1 MALKIFKLKIRLF
14 LIILVTTMGMTLNGQ
29 NLKEHQWKNRLVL
42 IITSDSE
49 SETYTSQIEAFN
61 INGQEFD
68 ERKLIIYK
76 VLPNKYK
83 VENSEDNSWVSDSR
97 LYTLYNSNDKD
108 FKIILIGLDGHIK
121 IEQSELLT
129 TKDLFATIDSM
140 PMRRSELRNK
150 P

>member
-1 MALKIFKLKIRLF
+1 MALKIFKLKNRLF
-14 LIILVTTMGMTLNGQ
+14 LIILITTMAMTLNGQ
-29 NLKEHQWKNRLVL
+29 NLKEHLWENRIVL
-42 IITSDSE
+42 IITSGSE

-61 INGQEFD
+61 INSQEFD

-97 LYTLYNSNDKD
+97 LYALYNSNDKD
-108 FKIILIGLDGHIK
+108 FKIILIGLDGNIK

>member
-1 MALKIFKLKIRLF
+1 MALKIFKLKNRLF
-14 LIILVTTMGMTLNGQ
+14 LIILITTMAMTLNGQ
-29 NLKEHQWKNRLVL
+29 NLKEHLWENRIVL
-42 IITSDSE
+42 IITSGSE

-61 INGQEFD
+61 INSQEFD
-68 ERKLIIYK
+68 ARKLIIYK

-108 FKIILIGLDGHIK
+108 FKIILIGLDGNIK

>member
-1 MALKIFKLKIRLF
+1 MRTQLFFYLICLTMSMAL
-14 LIILVTTMGMTLNGQ
+14 TGQ

-76 VLPNKYK
+76 VSPNKYK
-83 VENSEDNSWVSDSR
+83 VENSDDNSWVSDSK

>member
-1 MALKIFKLKIRLF
+1 MALKIFKLKNRLF
-14 LIILVTTMGMTLNGQ
+14 LIILIATMAMTLNGQ
-29 NLKEHQWKNRLVL
+29 NLKEHLWENRIVL
-42 IITSDSE
+42 IITSGSE

-61 INGQEFD
+61 INSQEFD

-97 LYTLYNSNDKD
+97 LYALYNSNDKD
-108 FKIILIGLDGHIK
+108 FKIILIGLDGNIK

>member
-1 MALKIFKLKIRLF
+1 MRTQLFFYLICLTMSMAL
-14 LIILVTTMGMTLNGQ
+14 TGQ

-49 SETYTSQIEAFN
+49 SETYTSQIEAFS

-97 LYTLYNSNDKD
+97 LYTLYNSKDKD
-108 FKIILIGLDGHIK
+108 FKIILIGLDGNIK

>member
-1 MALKIFKLKIRLF
+1 MALKIFKLKNRLF
-14 LIILVTTMGMTLNGQ
+14 LIILITTMAMTLNGQ
-29 NLKEHQWKNRLVL
+29 NLKEHLWEYRIVL
-42 IITSDSE
+42 IITSGSE

-61 INGQEFD
+61 INSQEFD

-97 LYTLYNSNDKD
+97 LYALYNSNDKD
-108 FKIILIGLDGHIK
+108 FKIILIGLDGNIK

>member
-1 MALKIFKLKIRLF
+1 MALKIFKLKNRLF
-14 LIILVTTMGMTLNGQ
+14 LIILITTMSMALNGQ

-42 IITSDSE
+42 IITSGSE
-49 SETYTSQIEAFN
+49 SETYTAQIEAFN
-61 INGQEFD
+61 INSQEFN